1 MNSVLRDC
9 RKCPP
14 FLLFVRAIQSINA
27 NFAEKREKYAN
38 GNAADIV
45 DDVLAKIVSNTDDGR
60 KLRARNVFG
69 PVFEVDS
76 RVAGNATMIVDL
88 ERSQCS
94 CMMFQDLGYP
104 CVHACSAALLACV
117 DVPSLCIDERRI
129 GALRMVYEFG
139 VIPVDIETIH
149 PVPLEPPFVQRL
161 PGRPKV
167 KRIHRRNEDQ
177 PKGSTSA
184 RCVVKQATP
193 RGPALRTTQK

>member
-27 NFAEKREKYAN
+27 NFAEKREKYAD

-60 KLRARNVFG
+60 KLRPRSVFG

-76 RVAGNATMIVDL
+76 RVAGNATRIVDL
-88 ERSQCS
+88 ERRQCS
-94 CMMFQDLGYP
+94 CMMFQDLGCP
-104 CVHACSAALLACV
+104 CVHACSAALLAGVDFPPPCV
-117 DVPSLCIDERRI
+117 NERRI

-149 PVPLEPPFVQRL
+149 PVHLEPLLSSDCP
-161 PGRPKV
+161 
-167 KRIHRRNEDQ
+167 EDQ
-177 PKGSTSA
+177 
-184 RCVVKQATP
+184 R
-193 RGPALRTTQK
+193 